1 MNIRFFLILISIVL
15 LSGCAKAKYKP
26 YVATTGG
33 TRVVEKIVTVGSD
46 ENLKRSQY
54 SQKAE
59 IFNYA
64 SRVKNNNAYALIIGI
79 NEYKE
84 NTNVEF
90 ADFSAL
96 EFEKLA
102 KQTFGVPTENIIT
115 LINSEASS
123 GQLKSKLEL
132 IKELPDTGGV
142 IYVFYAGHGV
152 PGKDGNT
159 YLLPSDMSADSI
171 HLEPNLMLNNIYK
184 KLSSSEASSVHVF
197 LDSCFSGKDDS
208 GALLYRGVAPVL
220 KVNKTKIPTQK
231 LTVLTAGKNTD
242 FANDYQDK
250 QHRLFSYYLIEALS
264 SGNPSLK
271 EAYDSVRS
279 KVKRASLKKGIG
291 YKQVPDFIGNTK
303 TKLY

>member
-1 MNIRFFLILISIVL
+1 MIIRFFLTILAIVL
-15 LSGCAKAKYKP
+15 LAGCAKPQYKP
-26 YVATTGG
+26 YVAPATG
-33 TRVVEKIVTVGSD
+33 TRIVEKIVTVGAD
-46 ENLKRSQY
+46 ENLKRNQY
-54 SQKAE
+54 AKKAE
-59 IFNYA
+59 IFTYVNG
-64 SRVKNNNAYALIIGI
+64 VKNDNAYALIIGI

-90 ADFSAL
+90 ADYSAL

-102 KQTFGVPTENIIT
+102 KNTFGVPAENIIT

-132 IKELPDTGGV
+132 IKELPDAGGV

-159 YLLPSDMSADSI
+159 YLLPSDMSADAI

-184 KLSSSEASSVHVF
+184 KLSSSEASNVHIF

-208 GALLYRGVAPVL
+208 GELLYRGVAPVL
-220 KVNKTKIPTQK
+220 KVNKTKVPTQK
-231 LTVLTAGKNTD
+231 LTVLTAGKSTD

-264 SGNPSLK
+264 SGNPNLK

-291 YKQVPDFIGNTK
+291 YKQTPDFIGNTK
-303 TKLY
+303 TTLY

>member
-1 MNIRFFLILISIVL
+1 MSFRFFLLVISIL
-15 LSGCAKAKYKP
+15 LLAGCAKAKYQP
-26 YVATTGG
+26 YIAPASG
-33 TRVVEKIVTVGSD
+33 TRVVEKIVTVGAD

-54 SQKAE
+54 AQKTE
-59 IFNYA
+59 IFNYV
-64 SRVKNNNAYALIIGI
+64 RGVKNNNAYALIIGI

-90 ADFSAL
+90 ADYSAL

-102 KQTFGVPTENIIT
+102 KNTFGVPSENIIT

-123 GQLKSKLEL
+123 GQLKSKLAL
-132 IKELPDTGGV
+132 IKELPDAGGV

-184 KLSSSEASSVHVF
+184 KLSSSEASNVHVF

-208 GALLYRGVAPVL
+208 GELLYRGVAPVL
-220 KVNKTKIPTQK
+220 KVNKTKVPTQK
-231 LTVLTAGKNTD
+231 LTVLTAGKSTD

-264 SGNPSLK
+264 TGNPNLK
-271 EAYDSVRS
+271 QAYDSVRS

-291 YKQVPDFIGNTK
+291 YKQTPDFIGNTN
-303 TKLY
+303 TTLF